1 MFNFLENDEILKAK
15 RNQKKREYRDA
26 LLLQIEENRLRKLNE
41 NKKSNNKNTLNIKL
55 IENDKSDFE
64 KENKKNI
71 FFHKKNNSSI
81 DNINLFH
88 NKKIT
93 KLSLNDKL
101 SSLKKL
107 IFIDKNKNR
116 KTILF
121 FFNAHFFPNKYILSK
136 NKIILMKI
144 ILISKVRYLKKIE
157 IKLLIQMLIL
167 I

>member
-71 FFHKKNNSSI
+71 FFHKKNNS
-81 DNINLFH
+81 
-88 NKKIT
+88 
-93 KLSLNDKL
+93 
-101 SSLKKL
+101 
-107 IFIDKNKNR
+107 
-116 KTILF
+116 
-121 FFNAHFFPNKYILSK
+121 
-136 NKIILMKI
+136 
-144 ILISKVRYLKKIE
+144 
-157 IKLLIQMLIL
+157 
-167 I
+167 

>member
-41 NKKSNNKNTLNIKL
+41 NKKSNNKNILNIKL
-55 IENDKSDFE
+55 IENDKSYFE

-71 FFHKKNNSSI
+71 FFHKQINSSI
-81 DNINLFH
+81 DNNINLLH
-88 NKKIT
+88 NKKKT
-93 KLSLNDKL
+93 KLNLNNKL

-116 KTILF
+116 K
-121 FFNAHFFPNKYILSK
+121 
-136 NKIILMKI
+136 
-144 ILISKVRYLKKIE
+144 ILILVN
-157 IKLLIQMLIL
+157 
-167 I
+167 